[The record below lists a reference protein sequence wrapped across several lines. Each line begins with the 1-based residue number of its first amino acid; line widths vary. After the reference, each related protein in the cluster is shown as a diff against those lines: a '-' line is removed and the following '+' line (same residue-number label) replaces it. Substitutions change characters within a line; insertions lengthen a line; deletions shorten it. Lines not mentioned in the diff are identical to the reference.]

1 VRVEV
6 GAARLTVLPRLR
18 EAAPT
23 APLLARGV
31 GPRAART
38 TTRLPTEGCF
48 RLREYE
54 QGDDVRRIHWMRSLA
69 SRELIVRLPDEVPPD
84 RPRVRLVLDT
94 FFPEAFALTGDA
106 PSELLDSMVA
116 VWLAV
121 GRALA
126 ESGARVTLVTALP
139 REAAAAKVREDLALR
154 ALGPALRLGAQVAW
168 QNRMRVE
175 ELLTDEPTFVV
186 ARAVVAPPPANV
198 RWIVVL
204 PTALGPEPPWP
215 TSGGRFRYPMGS
227 SENRW
232 SQRRRVE
239 TRLALGRYDR
249 RRLLGMGCNARPPG
263 GFIAAPGPEGAIRL
277 EAM

>member
-1 VRVEV
+1 
-6 GAARLTVLPRLR
+6 
-18 EAAPT
+18 
-23 APLLARGV
+23 
-31 GPRAART
+31 
-38 TTRLPTEGCF
+38 
-48 RLREYE
+48 
-54 QGDDVRRIHWMRSLA
+54 MRSLA

-139 REAAAAKVREDLALR
+139 REAGATKVRQDLALR

-168 QNRMRVE
+168 QNRMPVG
-175 ELLTDEPTFVV
+175 ELLTTEPTFVV
-186 ARAVVAPPPANV
+186 TRAIVAPPPANV

-204 PTALGPEPPWP
+204 PTALGQEPPWS
-215 TSGGRFRYPMGS
+215 TTGVRLRYPMGS
-227 SENRW
+227 SDNSW
-232 SQRRRVE
+232 SHRRRVQ
-239 TRLALGRYDR
+239 TRLAVAHYDR
-249 RRLLGMGCNARPPG
+249 RRLLGMHGNGARPPG
-263 GFIAAPGPEGAIRL
+263 SFVAAPQLEGAIRL